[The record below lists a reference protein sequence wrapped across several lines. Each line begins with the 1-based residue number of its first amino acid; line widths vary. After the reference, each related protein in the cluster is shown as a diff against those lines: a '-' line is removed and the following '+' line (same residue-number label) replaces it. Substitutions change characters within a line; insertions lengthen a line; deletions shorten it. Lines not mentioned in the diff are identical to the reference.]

1 MLSGTVMSEY
11 FQVLNLKGLKVK
23 VKVTQLSDSLQP
35 QGL

>member
-11 FQVLNLKGLKVK
+11 FHVLNLKGLKVK